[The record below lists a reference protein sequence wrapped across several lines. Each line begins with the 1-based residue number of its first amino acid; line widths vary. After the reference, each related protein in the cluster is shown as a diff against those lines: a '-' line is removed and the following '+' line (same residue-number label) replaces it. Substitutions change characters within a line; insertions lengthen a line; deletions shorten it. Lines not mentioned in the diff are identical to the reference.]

1 LGAITFPLLSDLDND
16 KRLNEILEMIGR
28 VAALDFSRMLPVSK
42 NNDMID
48 AIALGLNM
56 LSEELNSN
64 VVEKSKLDS
73 VNAKLEKFAYT
84 TAHDLRSPLNSISG
98 LVTLL
103 ELTVNPEKNSEVDL
117 YISKLK
123 ATTEQMK
130 SLVQG
135 ILEYSKANVGS
146 VLMEDIDLNSV
157 LKSVID
163 TDQLAERALIK
174 IIDPLP
180 CVYFN
185 KSAMDQIIRNLLSNA
200 VKYSDKKVCEI
211 VVHGKEVEGRYQI
224 AVTDNGPGIAPEHQE
239 KIFELFNKVESE
251 VKADSHGIGLA
262 TVRSILNA
270 FGERIWVKSSV
281 GEGATF
287 YFTMKKRR

>member
-1 LGAITFPLLSDLDND
+1 
-16 KRLNEILEMIGR
+16 MIGR
-28 VAALDFSRMLPVSK
+28 VAALDFSRMLPVSSK
-42 NNDMID
+42 NDMID

-56 LSEELNSN
+56 LSEELNAN
-64 VVEKSKLDS
+64 VVERSKLDS
-73 VNAKLEKFAYT
+73 INTKLEKFAYT
-84 TAHDLRSPLNSISG
+84 TAHDLRSPLNSITG

-103 ELTVNPEKNSEVDL
+103 ELTVNPEKNSEVDN

-123 ATTEQMK
+123 TTTEQMK

-135 ILEYSKANVGS
+135 ILEYSKVNVGS
-146 VLMEDIDLNSV
+146 VLMEDIDLNNLV
-157 LKSVID
+157 KTVID
-163 TDQLAERALIK
+163 TDELKERAVIK
-174 IIDPLP
+174 IFDPLP
-180 CVYFN
+180 SVCFN

-200 VKYSDKKVCEI
+200 MKYSDKKVCEI
-211 VVHGKEVEGRYQI
+211 IVKGEEVDGRYQI
-224 AVTDNGPGIAPEHQE
+224 AVTDNGPGIAPEHQD

-270 FGERIWVKSSV
+270 FGERIWVKSIL

-287 YFTMKKRR
+287 YFTIKKRR